1 MIKLLIADDS
11 AFMRK
16 AISKIAEKDP
26 KIRVIGFAKNGQEAI
41 EKAKELRPD
50 VLTLDIEMPLLNGLE
65 ALRIIMKECPL
76 PVLMISSLTKQGA
89 KETLEALEL
98 GAIDFIPKNLSYVS
112 LDILKLE
119 KEIIEKIKLI
129 AKKKHHI
136 KMAGIYKNPEIHKKE
151 SGKYSGDY
159 RLIAIGAST
168 GGPGAVQSII
178 TSLPPD
184 LPCPVVI
191 AQHMPA
197 GFTKSFA
204 ERLDSLSKVKVKEAE
219 NDEYIQ
225 DAIVYIAPGNQNTA
239 LVRKGAKVALS
250 INNKKAESPYKPSVD
265 ILISSASQI
274 YGRKVL
280 GIILTG
286 MGNDGLLGMRE
297 LKKNKGF
304 IIAQDEETSI
314 IYGMPKAV
322 IDDSLADV
330 ISPIQN
336 IVKEVMRI
344 L

>member
-26 KIRVIGFAKNGQEAI
+26 KIKVIGFANNGQEAI
-41 EKAKELRPD
+41 DKIKELRPD

-89 KETLEALEL
+89 AETLEALEL
-98 GAIDFIPKNLSYVS
+98 GALDYIPKNLSYVS

-119 KEIIEKIKLI
+119 KDIIEKIKLI
-129 AKKKHHI
+129 AKKKPRI
-136 KMAGIYKNPEIHKKE
+136 RLAQRYKSPEIYKKDP
-151 SGKYSGDY
+151 GQYSGDY
-159 RLIAIGAST
+159 SLIAIGAST
-168 GGPGAVQSII
+168 GGPGAVQDII
-178 TSLPPD
+178 TSLPAD
-184 LPCPVVI
+184 LPCPVVV

-197 GFTKSFA
+197 GFTRSFA
-204 ERLDSLSKVKVKEAE
+204 ERLDSLSSIKVKEAE
-219 NDEYIQ
+219 NGENIQ
-225 DAIVYIAPGNQNTA
+225 DATVYIAPGNHNMA
-239 LVRKGAKVALS
+239 LLRRGARVTVSL
-250 INNKKAESPYKPSVD
+250 NNKKAVSPYKPSVD
-265 ILISSASQI
+265 VLVSSAARI
-274 YGRKVL
+274 YGKKVL

-297 LKKNKGF
+297 LKKNDGF

-330 ISPIQN
+330 ISPLQN
-336 IVKEVMRI
+336 IIKEMMRVI
-344 L
+344 